1 MTFIGHTATKVAFIN
16 CTPFTK
22 CITKINGRTIDDAKE
37 LDLVMPIYNFIE
49 QIILIQ
55 QSVYNFI
62 PKMKQLLLMLIL
74 HIIITIILNL
84 LTAKIKYY
92 QIQLLSLLEITL
104 MEF

>member
-16 CTPFTK
+16 CAPFTK

-62 PKMKQLLLMLIL
+62 PKMKHLLLMLIL
-74 HIIITIILNL
+74 RIIITIILNL
-84 LTAKIKYY
+84 LTAKIKYH
-92 QIQLLSLLEITL
+92 QIQLLSQLEITL
-104 MEF
+104 TEF